1 MNDILD
7 KAKELGIAIA
17 NSEQIQIYSDIE
29 KKLLKRDLLT
39 TFMTYE
45 QAKSVVINDK
55 LPIETRKKASIIIEQ
70 HKETMENDV
79 DIIAFRK
86 AELKIQD
93 LKSQITDTILHFGGI
108 ELAAKNCSSCSG
120 CRK

>member
-1 MNDILD
+1 M
-7 KAKELGIAIA
+7 A
-17 NSEQIQIYSDIE
+17 
-29 KKLLKRDLLT
+29 RV
-39 TFMTYE
+39 
-45 QAKSVVINDK
+45 KSRPSSRYAVHNT
-55 LPIETRKKASIIIEQ
+55 LASIIIEQ